1 MNNIIRCINELTVQ
15 RYIDGE
21 LTESERTLVDQH
33 LSLCQACTKKNHI
46 QTEWAHQVKRSLKNR
61 PVESTEIPEFQIG
74 ANPALR
80 RRTKTGFLRPL
91 LKIAAII
98 TIILG
103 GALILTKKH
112 TPVYQPTAEDIQL
125 WMEETSG
132 NDANYD
138 WHHRHL
144 VLESAS
150 QIENN

>member
-1 MNNIIRCINELTVQ
+1 MNNIIKCINELTVQ

-21 LTESERTLVDQH
+21 LTESERTLIDQH
-33 LSLCQACTKKNHI
+33 LSLCQACTKKIHN
-46 QTEWAHQVKRSLKNR
+46 QTEWAHLVKCSLKNR
-61 PVESTEIPEFQIG
+61 PVESTEIPEFRMG
-74 ANPALR
+74 ANLTHG
-80 RRTKTGFLRPL
+80 RTKTVLLRPL

-112 TPVYQPTAEDIQL
+112 TPVYQPTAEDIRL
-125 WMEETSG
+125 WMEETAG

-138 WHHRHL
+138 WHHRQL
-144 VLESAS
+144 ILESAS